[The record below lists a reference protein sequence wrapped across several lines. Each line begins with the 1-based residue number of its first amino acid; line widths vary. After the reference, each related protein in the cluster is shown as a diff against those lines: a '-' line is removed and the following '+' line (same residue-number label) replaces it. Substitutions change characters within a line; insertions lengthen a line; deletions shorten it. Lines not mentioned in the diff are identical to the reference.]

1 MSKETIEVISL
12 RFDTEELTACSKITT
27 DITRSLSQQVK
38 AMSIGF
44 VDIFGNA
51 QKSAIL
57 LADSTVQLLDNFKEL
72 ERCDIQ
78 PMLAS
83 LSDISASLDGISL
96 ALDEI
101 LKKLHEPD
109 WINIASLVLSGIQT
123 IPAIQEI
130 MPGGKFESGAKSL
143 TSGTGGKYLSEQLP
157 DSVITG
163 IGMLV
168 DGVATSFDGLLTKM
182 KNIDINT
189 VCAPFAKMFQNIDQL
204 VGGKI
209 SGLGDTIKN
218 VFGGIT
224 NSMSSLSLGWGAIVL
239 AVIALVVAIVQNWDA
254 IKAAIGAAAEWVN
267 TNIIQPVV
275 GFFTELWTS
284 ITTIVNQIWNGIVA
298 VVSGVAQWFYDN
310 VISPVMAIFSPI
322 VEWYAQLFGSV
333 WQTVSDIFH
342 NIGVIISGCWEVIKA
357 VWGIVANWFNDA
369 VIQPVV
375 QFFSGLWK
383 SISGFA
389 VDAWTAI
396 KETFLAVANWFNTN
410 VIQPVAG
417 FFAGLWEGFKQAAA
431 SAWDGVKSVFSA
443 VAGFFKDIFGAAWAG
458 VVKVFSAAGNIFNN
472 IKDGILSVFKTI
484 VNGLIDGI
492 NAVVAVPFK
501 GINGALSIIKNIE
514 IVGAKPFGGLKL
526 LSIPQIPHL
535 ARGAVLPANRP
546 FMAIVGDQRHGT
558 NVEAPLSVIQ
568 EAVALVMEDQTAAI
582 VSGFNASIGV
592 QREILG
598 AVLGIQI
605 GDEMIAA
612 AADRYRRKM
621 AVMKGV

>member
-1 MSKETIEVISL
+1 MKEIKSGLSSLILEVVAVKNVVAEVCTVLSTGINSTQKSLANVISCTM
-12 RFDTEELTACSKITT
+12 DASNELMTAVGSTATALSNVIAESTKKIENQLELIRKAT
-27 DITRSLSQQVK
+27 DKVYSLFEHQ
-38 AMSIGF
+38 
-44 VDIFGNA
+44 DI
-51 QKSAIL
+51 K
-57 LADSTVQLLDNFKEL
+57 D
-72 ERCDIQ
+72 R
-78 PMLAS
+78 LAS
-83 LSDISASLDGISL
+83 LDDKLFEVLLALASSAWSNRSSSGGSGGWARTQKSGRNSAPKALDGDYNRPL
-96 ALDEI
+96 ALPPAKSGEDDIGGIVGTTTSGIVGDILVGTGLVDESVLESFDALATMMKDSAAATWLQNAATTAWQGI
-101 LKKLHEPD
+101 STAATAVTTAFGAAMNFLASPIGLVV
-109 WINIASLVLSGIQT
+109 IAIVALIAIIVLLIANWDTVKAAVLSAWE
-123 IPAIQEI
+123 AIVNA
-130 MPGGKFESGAKSL
+130 F
-143 TSGTGGKYLSEQLP
+143 
-157 DSVITG
+157 
-163 IGMLV
+163 
-168 DGVATSFDGLLTKM
+168 GVA
-182 KNIDINT
+182 
-189 VCAPFAKMFQNIDQL
+189 AK
-204 VGGKI
+204 
-209 SGLGDTIKN
+209 
-218 VFGGIT
+218 
-224 NSMSSLSLGWGAIVL
+224 
-239 AVIALVVAIVQNWDA
+239 
-254 IKAAIGAAAEWVN
+254 
-267 TNIIQPVV
+267 
-275 GFFTELWTS
+275 
-284 ITTIVNQIWNGIVA
+284 
-298 VVSGVAQWFYDN
+298 
-310 VISPVMAIFSPI
+310 
-322 VEWYAQLFGSV
+322 
-333 WQTVSDIFH
+333 
-342 NIGVIISGCWEVIKA
+342 
-357 VWGIVANWFNDA
+357 WFNEN

-375 QFFSGLWK
+375 KFFTQLWAN
-383 SISGFA
+383 ISGFA

-612 AADRYRRKM
+612 AADRYHRKM
-621 AVMKGV
+621 AVMKGA